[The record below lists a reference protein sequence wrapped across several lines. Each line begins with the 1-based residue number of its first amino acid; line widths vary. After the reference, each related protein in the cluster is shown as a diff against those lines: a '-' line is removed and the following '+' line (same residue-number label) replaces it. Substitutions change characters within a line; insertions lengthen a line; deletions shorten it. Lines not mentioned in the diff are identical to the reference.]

1 MSARARLCPKE
12 VAVLAVLLV
21 ISLAVSVAI
30 WRGVAV
36 RQEMVMRAEF
46 ERRGDQAVHGLTA
59 RLELYQAVLRTAAG
73 YWAKHPA
80 SGIDEWRALVQASEI
95 PASHPG
101 AQGLAYAVAVPDAEL
116 DRFTADI
123 RARLWPGF
131 AVRQPATGV
140 SPHAIVTHAEPLAR
154 LDKLLGYD
162 FAVDPVRRQAA
173 ELARD
178 SGRLAMSSPL
188 TLIAGGD
195 SGRDVVLVQPV
206 FRPDMPADSVDQRR
220 QAIQGWLLLGLHVNA
235 VLASLQ
241 QQIDDPSFDIAILA
255 GNDGTAVYGHTHAS
269 DDAQFVTARQVDF
282 AGQHWLIKMHRHLP
296 PGSAWFSGIAL
307 VVLAV
312 SLALSVAVTVA
323 AALLLI
329 SREQSRQL
337 AHHAMTELSRAE
349 VALAAVTRS
358 VPGVVYRWLEGR
370 TDGAF
375 QFVAPQAGI
384 LFGIPAAALIE
395 DWRRLP
401 FLPEDMERWHTS
413 LTEAARTALPWE
425 LEGRYHDQ
433 DGAVRWWK
441 ATATPSPGAD
451 GVAFD
456 GIIVDITALKEAE
469 QVLAERERSYREMFE
484 RSNAVMVL
492 ADPLSGRVVD
502 VNPAAQAYYGY
513 AAEQMRGMDI
523 HTISLAEDGRWRE
536 LADAASKGQAEFY
549 TSRHRLASGEVRD
562 VEVNTGP
569 VSVLGRMYV
578 LGIVHDVTDRQNL
591 QAELEEKS
599 SKLAATNAELE
610 QFSYVASHDLQEP
623 LRTIASFLHLLQRRY
638 EGRLDAEAN
647 EFIAFAVDASARLQ
661 SMIRDLLD
669 YSRVGT
675 RGGEFVPTDMNKE
688 LATARASL
696 AGAIEEAGA
705 EIIGD
710 PLPFVVAD
718 RMQMQSLLQ
727 NLIGNAIKYRRP
739 DRPPRIHISAEE
751 DEARWV
757 FRICDNGIGIAP
769 QYFDR
774 IFQVFQRLH
783 SREKF
788 GGTGIG
794 LALCRKIVDRHGG
807 SIWVESQPGQGS
819 TFLFSIPK
827 R

>member
-1 MSARARLCPKE
+1 
-12 VAVLAVLLV
+12 
-21 ISLAVSVAI
+21 
-30 WRGVAV
+30 
-36 RQEMVMRAEF
+36 
-46 ERRGDQAVHGLTA
+46 
-59 RLELYQAVLRTAAG
+59 
-73 YWAKHPA
+73 
-80 SGIDEWRALVQASEI
+80 
-95 PASHPG
+95 
-101 AQGLAYAVAVPDAEL
+101 
-116 DRFTADI
+116 
-123 RARLWPGF
+123 
-131 AVRQPATGV
+131 
-140 SPHAIVTHAEPLAR
+140 
-154 LDKLLGYD
+154 
-162 FAVDPVRRQAA
+162 
-173 ELARD
+173 
-178 SGRLAMSSPL
+178 
-188 TLIAGGD
+188 
-195 SGRDVVLVQPV
+195 
-206 FRPDMPADSVDQRR
+206 
-220 QAIQGWLLLGLHVNA
+220 
-235 VLASLQ
+235 
-241 QQIDDPSFDIAILA
+241 
-255 GNDGTAVYGHTHAS
+255 
-269 DDAQFVTARQVDF
+269 
-282 AGQHWLIKMHRHLP
+282 
-296 PGSAWFSGIAL
+296 
-307 VVLAV
+307 
-312 SLALSVAVTVA
+312 
-323 AALLLI
+323 
-329 SREQSRQL
+329 
-337 AHHAMTELSRAE
+337 
-349 VALAAVTRS
+349 
-358 VPGVVYRWLEGR
+358 
-370 TDGAF
+370 
-375 QFVAPQAGI
+375 
-384 LFGIPAAALIE
+384 
-395 DWRRLP
+395 
-401 FLPEDMERWHTS
+401 
-413 LTEAARTALPWE
+413 
-425 LEGRYHDQ
+425 
-433 DGAVRWWK
+433 
-441 ATATPSPGAD
+441 
-451 GVAFD
+451 
-456 GIIVDITALKEAE
+456 
-469 QVLAERERSYREMFE
+469 
-484 RSNAVMVL
+484 
-492 ADPLSGRVVD
+492 VVD